1 MTGATLLRP
10 DDDPTRRTEKL
21 RRIAEA
27 LIRRAEGGGAAAE
40 GTASDALSGPG
51 LFLMAAA
58 KEAAAGPPGRPA
70 SRRAEAAP
78 GDAASETQAVLDA
91 LPLGVCV
98 FDGARRL
105 SAWNRRAEDA
115 VAGAGVRLTRGTTL
129 GALAG
134 DLARRRWQDREAPR
148 RLAAWAAA
156 GEGPQGPLTV
166 ELRDVRGGSHDV
178 RLEAMP
184 EGGALL
190 TFEDVGAER
199 EALRR
204 LHEVNETLEARVL
217 ERTEALIAARDAA
230 ETANREKTRFLAA
243 AGHDLLQPLNAA
255 RLFLAALRE
264 TGLDPGQ
271 ARIAERLGGAF
282 GSVDALLGA
291 LLDISRLEAG
301 EARPEVRTF
310 PLSRLFDP
318 LRDEFGALAGQKG
331 LRFRVAPSAVE
342 VRSDPG
348 LLRRALQNLAANAVR
363 YTRTG
368 TVLIGARRR
377 GPDVAIEIRDTGPG
391 IPRELQR
398 AVFEAFRRLHPEDPE
413 PQTGPGGDV
422 PGMGLGLAI
431 VERACGLLEHR
442 LEVESAPGRGSCF
455 RVLVPR
461 ATPGRAGEIGAA
473 PAIDFDLGGMIVL
486 LAMPDGETRA
496 ALLRGLEGRGVCPVA
511 VADLAG
517 AVEAV
522 ADLGAA
528 PEMILAA
535 PELEDASGLETIR
548 TLRAYFGRSAAA
560 LLTSDPSSEPALGRE
575 AEAEDVELLPLGDD
589 GGRLRA
595 ALAVAREV

>member
-1 MTGATLLRP
+1 MTGSTLLRP
-10 DDDPTRRTEKL
+10 DDGPARRTEKL
-21 RRIAEA
+21 RRIAAA

-40 GTASDALSGPG
+40 GTATDALSGPA

-58 KEAAAGPPGRPA
+58 KETAAGAPGRPA
-70 SRRAEAAP
+70 ARRAEAAP
-78 GDAASETQAVLDA
+78 GDPASETQAVLDA

-115 VAGAGVRLTRGTTL
+115 VAGAGVRLTRGTAL
-129 GALAG
+129 EALAG
-134 DLARRRWQDREAPR
+134 DLARRRWQDRDAPR
-148 RLAAWAAA
+148 RLAGWAAGDA
-156 GEGPQGPLTV
+156 PRPPLTV
-166 ELRDVRGGSHDV
+166 ELRDVRGGTLDV
-178 RLEAMP
+178 RAQAMP
-184 EGGALL
+184 AGGALL

-204 LHEVNETLEARVL
+204 LHEVNETLETRVL

-264 TGLDPGQ
+264 TELDPGQ

-301 EARPEVRTF
+301 AARPEVRSF

-318 LRDEFGALAGQKG
+318 LRDEFGALAEQKG
-331 LRFRVAPSAVE
+331 LRFRIAPSAAE

-377 GPDVAIEIRDTGPG
+377 GSDVAIEIRDTGPG

-398 AVFEAFRRLHPEDPE
+398 AVFEAFRRLHPEDPD
-413 PQTGPGGDV
+413 PQARPDGDV

-431 VERACGLLEHR
+431 VERACGLLGHP

-461 ATPGRAGEIGAA
+461 ATPGVAGEVG
-473 PAIDFDLGGMIVL
+473 PPSAIDFDLGEMIVL
-486 LAMPDGETRA
+486 LAMPEGGART
-496 ALLRGLEGRGVCPVA
+496 ALLRRLEAWGACPVA
-511 VADLAG
+511 AADLAG

-535 PELEDASGLETIR
+535 PDLEDASGLETIR
-548 TLRAYFGRSAAA
+548 TLRGYFGRSAAA
-560 LLTSDPSSEPALGRE
+560 LLATDPSSDPALGRE

-595 ALAVAREV
+595 ALAVARDF